1 MEYVIIIGLVILFFV
16 YLLAQDSKKETKKER
31 YGEAIGNLAS
41 MAADS
46 VADAAFKLT
55 ESADKKKIRL
65 AEEALAE
72 RNGRIYRIR
81 LWNSSY
87 ENDLKRYLEVDEIFK
102 QQLELLGLT
111 SERWTKLAY
120 DIYYAGVIMQS
131 SRNSHNYAE
140 KINKWEREYLFSEKN
155 KYNQERKEKLTQ
167 ALIHFDIPIEEWVKY
182 GETVLDMHGFYDAED
197 MKKYGYKT
205 ALVPMGNN
213 FHLL

>member
-1 MEYVIIIGLVILFFV
+1 MEYVIIIGLVIFFFV

-46 VADAAFKLT
+46 VAGAAFKLT

-65 AEEALAE
+65 AEEALAD

-81 LWNSSY
+81 LWDSSY
-87 ENDLKRYLEVDEIFK
+87 EKDLKRYLEIDDVYK

-111 SERWTKLAY
+111 SERWLKLAN
-120 DIYYAGVIMQS
+120 DIYHAGVIMQS
-131 SRNSHNYAE
+131 SRNSRDYAE
-140 KINKWEREYLFSEKN
+140 KVEKWEREYLFSEKN
-155 KYNQERKEKLTQ
+155 KYNQDGKQKLTK
-167 ALIHFDIPIEEWVKY
+167 ALNHFDIPIEEWIKY
-182 GETVLDMHGFYDAED
+182 GETVLDMHGFYDTD
-197 MKKYGYKT
+197 DIKKYGYKT
-205 ALVPMGNN
+205 ALMPMGNN